1 MPTDLYYGILLFGLL
16 CLVVRILYIR
26 CSYSYSPSPIIRL
39 FFHISTKKNNK
50 SKMMHIFVKSFN
62 FPHTYRQPS
71 IHCHLKTYPNTGQ
84 RFVFFY
90 GLQFFFLL
98 MHGYQVGFTPSI
110 VFGTFFFVILLF
122 TVFFLWLIATF
133 RPYNDYLHSNYV
145 VYNSADFHDKI
156 NDWMTPRH
164 AKNMCCYYYPI
175 KIFLSEWFTV
185 FYQSQQH
192 FLLYLCS
199 WSVQFLEMQTHLLQ
213 MKFKRQLKF
222 VLKWGASR
230 KRRHNGRCVI
240 LACNGQIF
248 GI

>member
-1 MPTDLYYGILLFGLL
+1 MVCNFFFCWCMVIKLVLLLL
-16 CLVVRILYIR
+16 SFSVLFSSSF
-26 CSYSYSPSPIIRL
+26 SYS
-39 FFHISTKKNNK
+39 
-50 SKMMHIFVKSFN
+50 
-62 FPHTYRQPS
+62 
-71 IHCHLKTYPNTGQ
+71 
-84 RFVFFY
+84 
-90 GLQFFFLL
+90 QF
-98 MHGYQVGFTPSI
+98 
-110 VFGTFFFVILLF
+110 
-122 TVFFLWLIATF
+122 FFLWLIATF

-145 VYNSADFHDKI
+145 VYNSADFHYKI